1 MGSVCREGRHLR
13 LWPNLL
19 LRLVSGTYFALTSL
33 YCLLAFLP
41 YTYCSF
47 IKAPP
52 YAWMPGFT
60 HHQAALYWLAVAAA
74 TLANWPVRESWSQRN
89 SLFLCGLVVL
99 AACGIC
105 LTIRPFLPGLQN
117 DRGAYWW
124 SWVSPGVIAL
134 VWRPAG

>member
-1 MGSVCREGRHLR
+1 MGSVRREGRHLR
-13 LWPNLL
+13 LWLNSL

-74 TLANWPVRESWSQRN
+74 TLANWPVRQHMSGHRSGRRRNTSVPVPRWASRATREPSSILRAESVRSRT
-89 SLFLCGLVVL
+89 CG
-99 AACGIC
+99 
-105 LTIRPFLPGLQN
+105 
-117 DRGAYWW
+117 
-124 SWVSPGVIAL
+124 
-134 VWRPAG
+134 